1 MCTGLAIK
9 DILAIMGDKKAI
21 CRCFWS
27 PVIDDAGANADA
39 VNIAR
44 NTADLE
50 LLNLLHSA

>member
-27 PVIDDAGANADA
+27 PVINDASTDADA
-39 VNIAR
+39 VKIAWDS
-44 NTADLE
+44 TDLE